1 MKQTHLVLKQN
12 GSSVIFH
19 FRSRVPKD
27 LISRLG
33 RRQFLIS
40 LGNGLTY
47 RQSIRFSFVL
57 YNLVQEIYSS
67 IRSGMRKLSI
77 DDIKEILKVEVRKS
91 ILYSHQ
97 VNEQTN
103 KHTDNG
109 IIDGLHH
116 VSDLEK
122 KIQSR
127 VDNDLKGYREEVED
141 NLEGI
146 LKSLDIKV
154 EKGSVDFRKLR
165 NRFIDLYL
173 IRTSWMKD
181 LLKDNERT
189 EEDWKREIDD
199 RFRLNLYE
207 GETKKEPETNL
218 IQQSQKSDQETKSKT
233 QELSNLEMTPISNVI
248 DDYIKQ
254 KGDNIRE
261 RTEKEIRVNLNLL
274 VDDFGDISI
283 GSLTREMSK
292 EFKDHIMKLPKN
304 KRKNPKYRELS
315 FHQILKKNIP
325 QQDKLSRT
333 SINKTLSICSSFMEW
348 SKNDHYVKENLFGG
362 MMLKKDKHPR
372 EETEP
377 FTNKEIRTLFEKK
390 NYFFYTIE
398 KRRYELYWVPLI
410 SLFSGLRLGEITSLY
425 CDNIRKIEGN
435 HRERRWCFDIVEEP
449 LRPDKRLKNRSSR
462 RIVPIHDTLINLGLI
477 EYLEIVKKK
486 LKEQRLFF
494 QLPHSESNYNKNVST
509 FWNRRYLP
517 QLNLKSKRKTF
528 HSIRHTCSNHLKQ
541 KGIPTDFIQELL
553 GHTTGKIT
561 LERYGDGYN
570 PSLLYTK
577 CISKI
582 IYQTSSKRYID
593 FMNLKYDW
601 KKMIV

>member
-1 MKQTHLVLKQN
+1 
-12 GSSVIFH
+12 
-19 FRSRVPKD
+19 
-27 LISRLG
+27 
-33 RRQFLIS
+33 
-40 LGNGLTY
+40 
-47 RQSIRFSFVL
+47 
-57 YNLVQEIYSS
+57 
-67 IRSGMRKLSI
+67 
-77 DDIKEILKVEVRKS
+77 
-91 ILYSHQ
+91 
-97 VNEQTN
+97 
-103 KHTDNG
+103 
-109 IIDGLHH
+109 
-116 VSDLEK
+116 
-122 KIQSR
+122 
-127 VDNDLKGYREEVED
+127 
-141 NLEGI
+141 
-146 LKSLDIKV
+146 
-154 EKGSVDFRKLR
+154 
-165 NRFIDLYL
+165 
-173 IRTSWMKD
+173 
-181 LLKDNERT
+181 
-189 EEDWKREIDD
+189 
-199 RFRLNLYE
+199 
-207 GETKKEPETNL
+207 
-218 IQQSQKSDQETKSKT
+218 
-233 QELSNLEMTPISNVI
+233 
-248 DDYIKQ
+248 
-254 KGDNIRE
+254 
-261 RTEKEIRVNLNLL
+261 
-274 VDDFGDISI
+274 
-283 GSLTREMSK
+283 
-292 EFKDHIMKLPKN
+292 
-304 KRKNPKYRELS
+304 
-315 FHQILKKNIP
+315 
-325 QQDKLSRT
+325 
-333 SINKTLSICSSFMEW
+333 MEW

-398 KRRYELYWVPLI
+398 KRRYELFWVPLI

-561 LERYGDGYN
+561 LERYGEGYN
-570 PSLLYTK
+570 PSLLYNK